1 MKSRIFD
8 DILSRGRNISTEF
21 YPIPGSFKAF
31 EPQTPVIAFVKRKEC
46 HMTMTKQGAG
56 GGRVLTVK

>member
-1 MKSRIFD
+1 MKSQIFD

-21 YPIPGSFKAF
+21 YPIPGSFKVF

-56 GGRVLTVK
+56 NGHVN